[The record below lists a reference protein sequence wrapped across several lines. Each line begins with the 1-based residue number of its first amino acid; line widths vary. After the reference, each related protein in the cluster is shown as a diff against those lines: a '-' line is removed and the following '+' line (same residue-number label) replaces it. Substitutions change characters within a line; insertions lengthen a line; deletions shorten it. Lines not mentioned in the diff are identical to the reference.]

1 VTDRNEIVFDPSA
14 GLRSS
19 QVGDRGAVTAVME
32 KVRSKYFAT
41 AVDVPVR
48 ERLEDIIDGLCLRAN
63 PSEGFTADNVVEADG
78 ILLVGESGSGKSRIL
93 NHVIRKDPLFS
104 EFGKID
110 SYCPI
115 VRLSLPS
122 PCPLI
127 RLGRGLLRRLGLP
140 VAGSPDRHIIME
152 RVRDRLVLKR
162 TRILWLDEFH
172 HVTQSSNI
180 QDIKQLLN
188 FIKSCLIPEEDTP
201 PVAIIISG
209 LPELVPIIEMDPQVR
224 RRLRPIELPPIEL
237 PADEEFLTFVIGQL
251 AEVARLSIHKNVCAG
266 RHDRLAHAAT
276 YQRGIAIEIVQDA
289 IERALKAKSR
299 ALTMDH
305 FVSAHAVRTGS
316 GPAANP
322 FVVADWKSVRCD
334 RILRKN
340 DNPTGFDRMFSK
352 EQEAAT
358 KRVARKIAKSASR
371 RTGW

>member
-1 VTDRNEIVFDPSA
+1 MDRNEIEFDPSA

-19 QVGDRGAVTAVME
+19 QVGDRGTVTAVME

-41 AVDVPVR
+41 AVDVQVR
-48 ERLEDIIDGLCLRAN
+48 ERLEDLIDSLCLRAN
-63 PSEGFTADNVVEADG
+63 PSERFTADNVVEADG
-78 ILLVGESGSGKSRIL
+78 LLLVGESGSGKSRIL

-110 SYCPI
+110 SCCPI

-127 RLGRGLLRRLGLP
+127 RLGRGLLRRLGFP
-140 VAGSPDRHIIME
+140 VSGSPDRHIIME
-152 RVRDRLVLKR
+152 RVRDRLFLRR

-188 FIKSCLIPEEDTP
+188 FIKSCLIPEENLP
-201 PVAIIISG
+201 PVAIILSG
-209 LPELVPIIEMDPQVR
+209 LLELVPIIEMDAQVR
-224 RRLRPIELPPIEL
+224 RRLKPIELPPIEL

-251 AEVARLSIHKNVCAG
+251 AEVARLSIDKKVCAG

-289 IERALKAKSR
+289 IERALKARSR

-340 DNPTGFDRMFSK
+340 DNPTGFDRILSK

-358 KRVARKIAKSASR
+358 KRVARKIAKGASR